1 MLIWAQK
8 CTWGIIH
15 SSTCLVTPVRIHLFL
30 NKIRILC
37 TSVFPVYYIPDF
49 YAGNWAGIKEK
60 EKQF

>member
-1 MLIWAQK
+1 MHPRHYPLP
-8 CTWGIIH
+8 TY
-15 SSTCLVTPVRIHLFL
+15 LVTPVRIHLFL